1 MRDIKLSPSVFAA
14 HLSTMQDQIAELE
27 KAGCDYL
34 HVDVMD
40 GRFVEHMGF
49 GPYHVGMLKEMTS
62 MPLDVHLMVERP
74 EDKLDAILEAGA
86 DIVTV
91 HQESTTRL
99 LACIQ
104 KIKSAGARAGVVL
117 GPATPPEMVEYL
129 LDDVDMVLLMT
140 INMGEPT
147 RQHFLTSMLPKIE
160 RVNKMIGERP
170 IDLEVDGSI
179 DDKTIKLAR
188 SAGAN
193 VFVSGGYLFK
203 DIPHNVAALRDAVR

>member
-1 MRDIKLSPSVFAA
+1 MRTVKLSPSVFAA
-14 HLSTMQDQIAELE
+14 HLSTMQGQIEQLE

-49 GPYHVGMLKEMTS
+49 GPYHVAMLKEMTS
-62 MPLDVHLMVERP
+62 MPLDVHLMIERP
-74 EDKLDAILEAGA
+74 EDKLDAILAAGA
-86 DIVTV
+86 DIITV

-104 KIKSAGARAGVVL
+104 KIKSAGAKAGVVL
-117 GPATPPEMVEYL
+117 GPATPPEIVEYL

-147 RQHFLTSMLPKIE
+147 KQHFLESVLPKIAK
-160 RVNKMIGERP
+160 VNRMIGDRP

-179 DDKTIKLAR
+179 DDRTIKLAYD
-188 SAGAN
+188 AGAN

-203 DIPHNVAALRDAVR
+203 DIPHNVAALRAAAC